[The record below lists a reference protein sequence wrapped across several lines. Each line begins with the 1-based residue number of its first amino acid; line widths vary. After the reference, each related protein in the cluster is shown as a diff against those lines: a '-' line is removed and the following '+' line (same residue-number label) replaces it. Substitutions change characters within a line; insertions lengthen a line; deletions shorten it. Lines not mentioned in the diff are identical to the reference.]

1 MHTCRKRK
9 HGTIVLLV
17 SITAVFGTCLLKS
30 AYFWS
35 QCGTTEKA
43 SPRVAILSYSDLRK
57 DRTGLTQ
64 HDNTTLYNMV
74 RCNHKSYALRHG
86 YDYISP
92 AYGSTNWFASK
103 FILNGLR
110 YKTFAVL
117 TYFDR
122 YDVIVWIDHDAI
134 FHNMQLG
141 VDFWL
146 DTMHPD
152 ADILMAEDLPGYK
165 FNAGLQIIK
174 TTNWTKTFYTRA
186 IDALLATDVKAG
198 YIEQPIFY
206 ELHDT
211 LQGGHTKIQIHKPR
225 NTFQAFLKVKSDFL
239 DTSWVL
245 HATQCRCDLSQ
256 YISPSCHIHNG
267 FERA

>member
-1 MHTCRKRK
+1 MV
-9 HGTIVLLV
+9 IPLLMFMA
-17 SITAVFGTCLLKS
+17 ITFGAHVLKS
-30 AYFWS
+30 AHVQS
-35 QCGTTEKA
+35 HCGTAEKS
-43 SPRVAILSYSDLRK
+43 SPRIAILSYSDLRE
-57 DRTGLTQ
+57 DPSGLT
-64 HDNTTLYNMV
+64 HHHNTTLYDMV
-74 RCNHKSYALRHG
+74 RCNHKSYARRHG

-103 FILNGLR
+103 FILNGIR

-122 YDVIVWIDHDAI
+122 YDIIVWIDHDAV
-134 FHNMQLG
+134 FYNMQLG

-146 DTMHPD
+146 ETMHPD

-165 FNAGLQIIK
+165 FNSGLQIIK
-174 TTNWTKTFYTRA
+174 TTNWTETFYTRA

-206 ELHDT
+206 KLHDT
-211 LQGGHTKIQIHKPR
+211 LQGGHTKIQILKPR
-225 NTFQAFLKVKSDFL
+225 NTFQAFLKVKSDFVES
-239 DTSWVL
+239 SWVL

-256 YISPSCHIHNG
+256 YISPSCRIHN
-267 FERA
+267 